1 MYLIIYLNNI
11 VWIRVILG
19 KYRQQKEGWCS
30 KEGREGYGVGVQK
43 AIRSSQEALKEKTG
57 FKVGSTNRMKFR
69 IDKWCGDTIL
79 RDLFPTLYSIVSS
92 KYAWMKEVWD
102 SDSWSLRFV
111 RQLHDW
117 ELKEV
122 DAFFERLYNHSISLD
137 SEDTMV

>member
-1 MYLIIYLNNI
+1 
-11 VWIRVILG
+11 
-19 KYRQQKEGWCS
+19 
-30 KEGREGYGVGVQK
+30 
-43 AIRSSQEALKEKTG
+43 
-57 FKVGSTNRMKFR
+57 MKFR
-69 IDKWCGDTIL
+69 IDKWCGDTVL

-92 KYAWMKEVWD
+92 KDASMKDVWD

-122 DAFFERLYNHSISLD
+122 DGFFERLYNHSISLD